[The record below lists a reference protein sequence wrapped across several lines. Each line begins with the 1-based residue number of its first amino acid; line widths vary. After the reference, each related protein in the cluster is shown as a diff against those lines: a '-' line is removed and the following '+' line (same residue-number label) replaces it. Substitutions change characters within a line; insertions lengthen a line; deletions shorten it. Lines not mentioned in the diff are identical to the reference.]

1 MTPLNLDQ
9 TLSYLRERMPAP
21 FDLPQ
26 LAHLCRQGKLTPLF
40 AYNDFALDYHEY
52 LETRAEELDFS
63 LLGYVTNQ
71 KLISVIESNK
81 PLHISIA
88 TVYECTNSTSDY
100 LTNET
105 RQELKGRIVF
115 LLAKQFNYSQY
126 QNDENYTVFSD
137 KDGVTITRND
147 LLFDLEQLESITGND
162 ETAKLHT
169 RIAELENELATLK
182 ANTQSD
188 APADMVKVPHQSYR
202 TIDRILY
209 ALIQLSGADNSEPY
223 SQNNPSLNA
232 KITTILQNDGLPLEY
247 EAVGKWLA
255 RANDL
260 KPINKK

>member
-1 MTPLNLDQ
+1 MTPLNLEQ

-52 LETRAEELDFS
+52 LETRAEGLDFS

-71 KLISVIESNK
+71 KLISVIESNN

-100 LTNET
+100 LTDET
-105 RQELKGRIVF
+105 RQELKGHTVF

-126 QNDENYTVFSD
+126 QNDENYTVFSN

-147 LLFDLEQLESITGND
+147 LLFDLEQLDSIAPAGD
-162 ETAKLHT
+162 
-169 RIAELENELATLK
+169 
-182 ANTQSD
+182 TQSQAD
-188 APADMVKVPHQSYR
+188 KPKALPVIGEYTTPAMQAMNAVINEFW
-202 TIDRILY
+202 IDYTPDKIPPKQENVINWIMENYGFSRN
-209 ALIQLSGADNSEPY
+209 LSLAIEQVARPES
-223 SQNNPSLNA
+223 A
-232 KITTILQNDGLPLEY
+232 KTGGNK
-247 EAVGKWLA
+247 AV
-255 RANDL
+255 
-260 KPINKK
+260 

>member
-1 MTPLNLDQ
+1 MTPLNLEQ
-9 TLSYLRERMPAP
+9 ILSYLRERMPAP

-40 AYNDFALDYHEY
+40 AYNDFAMDYHEY
-52 LETRAEELDFS
+52 LETRAEGLDFS

-71 KLISVIESNK
+71 KLISVIESNN

-126 QNDENYTVFSD
+126 QNDENYTVFSN

-147 LLFDLEQLESITGND
+147 LLFDLEQLESIAPAGDTQTSQRKN
-162 ETAKLHT
+162 A
-169 RIAELENELATLK
+169 LAHSATDP
-182 ANTQSD
+182 QSD
-188 APADMVKVPHQSYR
+188 TPADIIKVPHQSYR

-209 ALIQLSGADNSEPY
+209 ALVQLSGADNSEPY

>member
-1 MTPLNLDQ
+1 MTPLNLEQ

-26 LAHLCRQGKLTPLF
+26 LAHLCRTGQLTPLF
-40 AYNDFALDYHEY
+40 AYNDFAMDYHEY
-52 LETRAEELDFS
+52 LETRAEGLDFS

-71 KLISVIESNK
+71 KLISLIESNK

-100 LTNET
+100 LTDET
-105 RQELKGRIVF
+105 RQELKGRTVF

-147 LLFDLEQLESITGND
+147 LLFDLEQLESIAPAGDTQTSQRKNALAHSATD
-162 ETAKLHT
+162 TTAHT
-169 RIAELENELATLK
+169 
-182 ANTQSD
+182 
-188 APADMVKVPHQSYR
+188 PADMVKVPHQSYR

>member
-1 MTPLNLDQ
+1 MTPLNLEQ

-26 LAHLCRQGKLTPLF
+26 LASLCRIGQVTPF
-40 AYNDFALDYHEY
+40 TSFVGIIATDYAPYE
-52 LETRAEELDFS
+52 LETLNSYITSLEFQRLLDTQS
-63 LLGYVTNQ
+63 LEQ
-71 KLISVIESNK
+71 
-81 PLHISIA
+81 
-88 TVYECTNSTSDY
+88 STITTALKFDDLNNTETWQTIY
-100 LTNET
+100 LAIDDKVMGEGFF
-105 RQELKGRIVF
+105 K
-115 LLAKQFNYSQY
+115 
-126 QNDENYTVFSD
+126 D
-137 KDGVTITRND
+137 KDRTPYDYACNGFIRYPNGVTITRND

-169 RIAELENELATLK
+169 RIAELENELATLRT
-182 ANTQSD
+182 NTQSD
-188 APADMVKVPHQSYR
+188 ATADMVKVPHQSYR

-209 ALIQLSGADNSEPY
+209 AIIQLSGADNSEPY

>member
-1 MTPLNLDQ
+1 MTPLNLEQ

-26 LAHLCRQGKLTPLF
+26 LAHLCRTGQLTPLF
-40 AYNDFALDYHEY
+40 AYDRYALDQENYDDDRIDCVTFNLSGY
-52 LETRAEELDFS
+52 LTAPELIEVIYKDKTIELD
-63 LLGYVTNQ
+63 
-71 KLISVIESNK
+71 
-81 PLHISIA
+81 IA
-88 TVYECTNSTSDY
+88 IVYEFLDTISYEIKGKNLTSM
-100 LTNET
+100 
-105 RQELKGRIVF
+105 KGRKII
-115 LLAKQFNYSQY
+115 LLNKEYNHALYQRDPKYS
-126 QNDENYTVFSD
+126 VFSD
-137 KDGVTITRND
+137 NDSVTITRND
-147 LLFDLEQLESITGND
+147 LLFDLEQLESIAPAGDTQTSQRKNALAHSATD
-162 ETAKLHT
+162 TTAHT
-169 RIAELENELATLK
+169 
-182 ANTQSD
+182 
-188 APADMVKVPHQSYR
+188 PADMVKVPHQSYR

>member
-1 MTPLNLDQ
+1 MTPLNLEQ

-26 LAHLCRQGKLTPLF
+26 LAHLCRTGQLTPLF
-40 AYNDFALDYHEY
+40 AYNDFAMDYHEY
-52 LETRAEELDFS
+52 LKTRAEGLDFS

-71 KLISVIESNK
+71 KLISVIESNN

-126 QNDENYTVFSD
+126 QNDENYTVFSN

-147 LLFDLEQLESITGND
+147 LLFDLEQLE
-162 ETAKLHT
+162 
-169 RIAELENELATLK
+169 RIAPAGY
-182 ANTQSD
+182 TQSQAD
-188 APADMVKVPHQSYR
+188 KPKPLPVIGEYTTPAMQAMNAVINEFW
-202 TIDRILY
+202 IDYTPDKIPPKQENVINWIMENYGFSRN
-209 ALIQLSGADNSEPY
+209 LSLAIEQVARPES
-223 SQNNPSLNA
+223 A
-232 KITTILQNDGLPLEY
+232 KTGGNK
-247 EAVGKWLA
+247 AV
-255 RANDL
+255 
-260 KPINKK
+260 

>member
-1 MTPLNLDQ
+1 MTPLNLEQ

-40 AYNDFALDYHEY
+40 AYNDFAMDYHEY
-52 LETRAEELDFS
+52 LETRAEGLDFS

-71 KLISVIESNK
+71 KLISVIESNN

-126 QNDENYTVFSD
+126 QNDENYTVFSN

-147 LLFDLEQLESITGND
+147 LLFDLEQLESIAPAGDTQTSQRKNALAHSATD
-162 ETAKLHT
+162 TTAHT
-169 RIAELENELATLK
+169 
-182 ANTQSD
+182 
-188 APADMVKVPHQSYR
+188 PADMVKVPHQSYR

>member
-1 MTPLNLDQ
+1 MTPLNLEQ

-26 LAHLCRQGKLTPLF
+26 LAHLCRTGDLTPLF
-40 AYNDFALDYHEY
+40 SYDRYALDYEGYFIENCGQELTFQLSGY
-52 LETRAEELDFS
+52 LTALELLAVVDS
-63 LLGYVTNQ
+63 DKAIILST
-71 KLISVIESNK
+71 
-81 PLHISIA
+81 A
-88 TVYECTNSTSDY
+88 TVYEYINAYSNDV
-100 LTNET
+100 
-105 RQELKGRIVF
+105 RQAMKGAEVI
-115 LLAKQFNYSQY
+115 LLANDFNYSRY
-126 QNDENYTVFSD
+126 QREENYSVFSD
-137 KDGVTITRND
+137 NDSVTITRND
-147 LLFDLEQLESITGND
+147 LLFDLEQLESITPAGDTQTSQRKNALAHSATD
-162 ETAKLHT
+162 TTAHT
-169 RIAELENELATLK
+169 
-182 ANTQSD
+182 
-188 APADMVKVPHQSYR
+188 PADMVKVPHQSYR

>member
-1 MTPLNLDQ
+1 MTPLNLEQ

-26 LAHLCRQGKLTPLF
+26 LAHLCRTGQLTPLF
-40 AYNDFALDYHEY
+40 AYDRYALDQENYDDDRIDCVTFNLSGY
-52 LETRAEELDFS
+52 LTAPELIEVIYKDKTIELD
-63 LLGYVTNQ
+63 
-71 KLISVIESNK
+71 
-81 PLHISIA
+81 IA
-88 TVYECTNSTSDY
+88 IVYEFLDTISYEIKGEN
-100 LTNET
+100 LT
-105 RQELKGRIVF
+105 RMKGRKVI
-115 LLAKQFNYSQY
+115 LLNKEYNHALYQRDSKYS
-126 QNDENYTVFSD
+126 VFSD
-137 KDGVTITRND
+137 NDSVTITRND